1 MFKNLSKEQIEIVIS
16 ENIVGRLGCHADGKT
31 YVIPVSYAVAKSW
44 IQNFIGSRIDFITI
58 HVLNV
63 LKNSFMTANKMR
75 LIPIDTLNEQP
86 D

>member
-58 HVLNV
+58 QVLNV
-63 LKNSFMTANKMR
+63 LKNNVMTANKMR

>member
-1 MFKNLSKEQIEIVIS
+1 MFKNLSKEQIVIS
-16 ENIVGRLGCHADGKT
+16 ENIVGRLGCHADDKT